1 MKKIAIIF
9 FAALAAVACNRNNTT
24 PEVTGAELFATND
37 AAKTQLNGM
46 NVLWEEGDAINV
58 FAQGESYKFA
68 TAQSGA
74 SVKFK
79 GGNVTIDNTTY
90 ALYPYVDAATFASD
104 IFTTTV
110 STAEQKVK
118 KGTFTSKMNLAV
130 AQCDNAKKAT
140 FTSVGALL
148 KFRLSQAGA
157 DTLKRIEIKANGG
170 EAIAIEGKAD
180 ITYNSGNP
188 TIAAASGAKTSDV
201 IVLTPESGSFVSN
214 DTYYVWV
221 VPGNYA
227 GGITV
232 KLVTKTLMEGEK
244 TSATALNIA
253 RNSIVDLGDIENI
266 TYKKKGETKT
276 LTFDFSVCPEGWPS
290 GEEEYKST
298 DHTEKTHEYVLDKV
312 TYTFSSAT
320 CLGISATS
328 KRAICWGYDGT
339 NAQEYFVM
347 QSERYFGLPAIEGWK
362 LITVK
367 FTQACATPSKETD
380 IRKAC
385 ITTALATQSQQST
398 VYAGGGEPI
407 VVRTNNTE
415 YAFYLTDTQANKRY
429 YLAPTS
435 KATGFATMTLVYE
448 KVNQ

>member
-90 ALYPYVDAATFASD
+90 ALYPYVDTATFASD
-104 IFTTTV
+104 VFTTSV

-276 LTFDFSVCPEGWPS
+276 LTFDFSGTAQEGWPTS
-290 GEEEYKST
+290 DKWRTDTAPLSDSLCTYVMADQSKYNFLLCECRAATQSRIAWTATGITLYAAQRFLGLPALKEYKLVQVKCVQGT
-298 DHTEKTHEYVLDKV
+298 TPKNTRKGAITDKV
-312 TYTFSSAT
+312 TETSSET
-320 CLGISATS
+320 YSCVTGGESVFWDVNEISYYLEDT
-328 KRAICWGYDGT
+328 KV
-339 NAQEYFVM
+339 N
-347 QSERYFGLPAIEGWK
+347 
-362 LITVK
+362 
-367 FTQACATPSKETD
+367 
-380 IRKAC
+380 
-385 ITTALATQSQQST
+385 T
-398 VYAGGGEPI
+398 VY
-407 VVRTNNTE
+407 
-415 YAFYLTDTQANKRY
+415 YLTC
-429 YLAPTS
+429 
-435 KATGFATMTLVYE
+435 TLGGIGASSIALTYE
-448 KVNQ
+448 KVEN